1 MIVAIWILS
10 VLLIAEFVMAPIN
23 LWTGRTMPLF
33 TRFTGFAPDVARRVF
48 APVKLGSAVLV
59 GIGIA
64 VPVIGLVG
72 AAIITLVCLVYLVR
86 LCAPGRRDGSGI
98 AGFAL
103 FGAWAV
109 AALVLQLLRLRFA

>member
-1 MIVAIWILS
+1 MMIAIWILS

-33 TRFTGFAPDVARRVF
+33 TRFTGFAPTVARRVF
-48 APVKLGSAVLV
+48 APVKLTSAVLV
-59 GIGIA
+59 GAGIA
-64 VPVIGLVG
+64 VPVLGIVG
-72 AAIITLVCLVYLVR
+72 AAIVTAVCLLYLVR
-86 LCAPGRRDGSGI
+86 LSAAGRRDRSGI

-109 AALVLQLLRLRFA
+109 GLLVLQLLRIG

>member
-1 MIVAIWILS
+1 MTIAISILS

-33 TRFTGFAPDVARRVF
+33 TRFTGFSPKTARHLF
-48 APVKLGSAVLV
+48 APLKLAGAVMI

-64 VPVIGLVG
+64 LPALGLVG
-72 AAIITLVCLVYLVR
+72 ATALTIICLVYLVR
-86 LCAPGRRDGSGI
+86 LSAPSRRDRSGI
-98 AGFAL
+98 VAFAL

-109 AALVLQLLRLRFA
+109 GLLVLQLLRLH